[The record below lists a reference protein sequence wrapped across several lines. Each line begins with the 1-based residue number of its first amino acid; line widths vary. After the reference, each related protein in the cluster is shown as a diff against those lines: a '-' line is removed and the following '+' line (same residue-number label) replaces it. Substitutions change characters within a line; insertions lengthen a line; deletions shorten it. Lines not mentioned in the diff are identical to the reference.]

1 MKKNLIDR
9 SMPVYHPNLIC
20 LLFLLVQV
28 DMEDI
33 KQAYQAAYG
42 KPLEKAIEGDTSG
55 DYRRMLMA
63 MVRGN

>member
-1 MKKNLIDR
+1 MH
-9 SMPVYHPNLIC
+9 VYHSN
-20 LLFLLVQV
+20 LLFLLFLPEQV

>member
-1 MKKNLIDR
+1 M
-9 SMPVYHPNLIC
+9 SA
-20 LLFLLVQV
+20 QV

>member
-1 MKKNLIDR
+1 M
-9 SMPVYHPNLIC
+9 YHPNLIC
-20 LLFLLVQV
+20 VLFWPLQV

-33 KQAYQAAYG
+33 KQSYQAAYG